1 MNKKLIFGI
10 IALTI
15 GVILHLF
22 FKTIVSNYL
31 IGGTLGLGIAI
42 VITSLINP
50 KKIGIRITEVKF

>member
-50 KKIGIRITEVKF
+50 KKNR